1 MKKKTIAIAAML
13 LAASLCFGLAACGSG
28 VSLKDFPAETEET
41 AELGSVYELRTQ
53 VEGEDGTTYRL
64 SSQVVTQDGGAVPVF
79 ENSFDVSDVS
89 GYTITYT
96 ALISDTE
103 TQQSVVTLSVTDNTA
118 PVININK
125 PDDGIVN
132 TEYRLPEISVS
143 DLAGTQPAVTV
154 KVYLVEGDSKTEVTG
169 LTEREGR
176 YYFSPSEVGSY
187 QIEVTASKENGQSK
201 TATRSFIVDN
211 AVLEGEIFSPDV
223 YDPAAQVS
231 FTAGAG
237 IATDKIDISTE
248 TSSEGDYQGAY
259 LKFDFSQLTAGNWV
273 DLHLT
278 PRQEID
284 AYAEFDEVEFWV
296 YFVTSSKN
304 VKIGL
309 LGGTT
314 GDADPLM
321 RTFPGNTWAKV
332 SIDAE
337 TFFNNIGSKALF
349 PINVMAPNSGNHANV
364 AEIRLGAVIAR
375 YDFTPEVTVSAP
387 EVTPGQTSSVTL
399 TVATGANAFT
409 AEIRDSATQ
418 EPVQSTI
425 SGNVISADLPIGTYT
440 YTITSADERYL
451 GSVSG
456 TFSVNSNTQ
465 IVLPDEVDSGTAMQE
480 YTIPTGQ
487 IWVDGAATQNVAE
500 HSAVF
505 EPAYGDAR
513 EENIT
518 SETYTPAS
526 SGKLTVTYTY
536 KDAATQTLEITIDKA
551 AEQESMNLDMRNAD
565 VLEYVS
571 TYISTPGYST
581 NVSYEYDVSG
591 NYIVW
596 TDENSSSAGAW
607 PTLAI
612 NFRTTH
618 QALSDAGIAY
628 LKVEV
633 YYQVDGSSDLKG
645 YFCNQNFI
653 IGTDDVKVGGT
664 KIPRN
669 NWFTA
674 YIPVEYLTDEVLRGQ
689 HSLIQTRF
697 GTAGDWRFDNVQEVR
712 LKGLEFI
719 TEADER
725 TQFLDMS
732 DSSVVN
738 EFQTPNGTF
747 EYVPAAEGEQAYLS
761 WKGTDNWQSLYLESI
776 TRTFNAETVYD
787 YIAVELYYVSD
798 SNTNGVSGY
807 FLQQNAIY
815 RNDREHAGL
824 QANTWITV
832 YLSLDMLYS
841 SNAVAGTGFLLQCG
855 FGQTNASGHFPNIS
869 EVRIGGMFYTNTPG
883 SGETDYVITTAEA

>member
-273 DLHLT
+273 DLRLT

-284 AYAEFDEVEFWV
+284 AYAEFDEAEFWV

-364 AEIRLGAVIAR
+364 TEVRLGAVMAR
-375 YDFTPEVTVSAP
+375 YDFAPEVTVSAP

-418 EPVQSTI
+418 KPVQSTI

-500 HSAVF
+500 YSAVF

-518 SETYTPAS
+518 SATYTPAS

-551 AEQESMNLDMRNAD
+551 ANTTGALLDMRNAD
-565 VLEYVS
+565 VLEYVTAS
-571 TYISTPGYST
+571 ADTTVGYNAEGQYLTWTGST
-581 NVSYEYDVSG
+581 NWRFLY
-591 NYIVW
+591 
-596 TDENSSSAGAW
+596 
-607 PTLAI
+607 I
-612 NFRTTH
+612 NFNTTVA
-618 QALSDAGIAY
+618 ALQEQGYEY
-628 LKVEV
+628 LKVQV
-633 YYQVDGSSDLKG
+633 YYQTDGATG
-645 YFCNQNFI
+645 NVTGWFCGKAMFGN
-653 IGTDDVKVGGT
+653 TDTAENKLRQ
-664 KIPRN
+664 IPHDA
-669 NWFTA
+669 WYTA
-674 YIPVEYLTDEVLRGQ
+674 YIPLSELTDRILAGSADFLQVGFDQ
-689 HSLIQTRF
+689 GD
-697 GTAGDWRFDNVQEVR
+697 GTSGHFPNVQEVR
-712 LKGLEFI
+712 LKGFVPV
-719 TEADER
+719 TEPDTS

-732 DSSVVN
+732 DDSVVDL
-738 EFQTPNGTF
+738 FTQPSGTF
-747 EYVPAAEGEQAYLS
+747 GYVAENEGEQAYLS
-761 WKGTDNWQSLYLESI
+761 WQGTDNWQSLYFDPN
-776 TRTFNAETVYD
+776 TRATCNAETVYD

-832 YLSLDMLYS
+832 YLSLDMFYS
-841 SNAVAGTGFLLQCG
+841 SNAAAGTGFLLQCG